1 MTRLSRNPIAR
12 LGAAALA
19 ALALLCLGGVPV
31 ALAHEGGAPEWG
43 QFQGGPGHPGL
54 LADGPAPPYK
64 VAWTFRAPT
73 GALSGAVVTG
83 DVAIV
88 VGKEA
93 VYGIDLAT
101 GEEAWQLIRNGGPL
115 SIPAVGV
122 VGTRQILVFVDESPI
137 GASLVGVDLGD
148 RSELWRTPLKAS
160 SRSGVTIDGTTAF
173 VADEDGNVYAVS
185 VDKGAVLWSA
195 QTIGEALAPPAASDG
210 NVYVVARNTTSQE
223 TQLVALDERTG
234 KAVWPQSYSPPVAGS
249 AGSGPAAADGAVV
262 VGFADRLLRA
272 LPAKGGPARWMSL
285 VQSLF
290 SPASAPAFQP
300 GNVYAADV
308 SGGLYRLNAATG
320 TRDWDYQFN
329 ELVVR
334 SSPVVSGET
343 ALLGLND
350 GRLVAVDIGSG
361 ELVWQ
366 SEASPGAIGPI
377 ALSHELVVAVKGGSH
392 PGLVAFEHDP
402 SGALVRIPSPTVLDA
417 GELFGNYA
425 IALAIALVAL
435 FVPFRILAARI
446 GPAPLPAEEEEEEE
460 EDEGN
465 AAGDEEGEE

>member
-1 MTRLSRNPIAR
+1 M
-12 LGAAALA
+12 
-19 ALALLCLGGVPV
+19 PV
-31 ALAHEGGAPEWG
+31 ALAHEGGAPEWS

-64 VAWTFRAPT
+64 IAWTFRAPA
-73 GALSGAVVTG
+73 GALSGAVVSG
-83 DVAIV
+83 DVAIA

-122 VGTRQILVFVDESPI
+122 VGTRQILVFVDESAF

-148 RSELWRTPLKAS
+148 RHELWRTPLKAT
-160 SRSGVTIDGTTAF
+160 SRSGVTIDGSTAF

-185 VDKGAVLWSA
+185 VDKGALLWRA
-195 QTIGEALAPPAASDG
+195 ETIGEVLAPPAASDG

-234 KAVWPQSYSPPVAGS
+234 RSVWPQSYSPPVAGS
-249 AGSGPAAADGAVV
+249 AGSGPAAADDAVV

-272 LPAKGGPARWMSL
+272 LPAKGGPARWTSL

-308 SGGLYRLNAATG
+308 SGGLYRLSATSG
-320 TRDWDYQFN
+320 ARDWDYQFN
-329 ELVVR
+329 ELVIR
-334 SSPVVSGET
+334 SSPVVSGQT

-361 ELVWQ
+361 ELVWE
-366 SEASPGAIGPI
+366 STASPGLIGPI
-377 ALSHELVVAVKGGSH
+377 ALSHELVVAVKGGSR

-402 SGALVRIPSPTVLDA
+402 SGRLVRIPSPTILDA

-425 IALAIALVAL
+425 IALVIALVAL
-435 FVPFRILAARI
+435 LVPFRILAGRL
-446 GPAPLPAEEEEEEE
+446 GPAPLPHEEEE
-460 EDEGN
+460 EDEGD
-465 AAGDEEGEE
+465 AEDGESEEGE